1 MDNKKE
7 MAQHSCA
14 ESQNF
19 WLWLGALVIGTLLG
33 MLGVGWIDSVTNFV
47 ATITHAFFSLWL
59 YLP

>member
-1 MDNKKE
+1 

-19 WLWLGALVIGTLLG
+19 WLWLGALVIGTVLG

-47 ATITHAFFSLWL
+47 ATITHAFFSLWQ